1 MASGAAA
8 APVVQTVVLKVAIH
22 CHGCKKKVRKVL
34 RGIEGVQDVT
44 VDASQHKVTVTGTVD
59 ADTLIKRLYKSGK
72 KGVPWQ
78 CHPPAKNS
86 EPAPEAPPA
95 PLPAGDGGKDAA
107 AAVAAA
113 DKKSEEAV
121 KEPQGESSEEEKKKK
136 SEQEQED
143 GAAEK
148 KQPEAE
154 SSKEVEKVVEAK
166 TDGGDSEGA
175 ETKQAKG
182 AAAEPAKE
190 APAAAGAANDEDE
203 AKKSDKAKD
212 AGTAEPA
219 AVTTERSLP
228 LAPAPAPKHA
238 YEHEYRPPYYA
249 APAQPVLSYHA
260 AQRSS
265 SVSHFAPQAQP
276 AYSTQQAHPHQAY
289 YSAQQPQPHP
299 QPGKQWSPSYLYMP
313 YPHAAAPE
321 PYYQQDY
328 YGPPGMHAS
337 PMHDSSYR
345 IFDDENP
352 NSCSVM

>member
-1 MASGAAA
+1 NKATLAESSSAPLVSGRTGRATSLQS
-8 APVVQTVVLKVAIH
+8 AP
-22 CHGCKKKVRKVL
+22 HGVRSCGGPC
-34 RGIEGVQDVT
+34 RSDCGAEG
-44 VDASQHKVTVTGTVD
+44 
-59 ADTLIKRLYKSGK
+59 
-72 KGVPWQ
+72 
-78 CHPPAKNS
+78 CHPLPWLQ
-86 EPAPEAPPA
+86 EEGPEGAQGHRRR
-95 PLPAGDGGKDAA
+95 AGRDGGRLAA
-107 AAVAAA
+107 QGDCDGHRGRRHAHQ
-113 DKKSEEAV
+113 EAV
-121 KEPQGESSEEEKKKK
+121 KEPQGESSEEEKKKP
-136 SEQEQED
+136 EQED

-154 SSKEVEKVVEAK
+154 SSKEVEKVEAK

-182 AAAEPAKE
+182 AAEPAKE

-228 LAPAPAPKHA
+228 LAPAPKHA
-238 YEHEYRPPYYA
+238 YEHEYRPPYYV

-289 YSAQQPQPHP
+289 YSAQP

>member
-95 PLPAGDGGKDAA
+95 PQPAGDGGKDAAAA

-121 KEPQGESSEEEKKKK
+121 KEPQGESSEEEKKKP
-136 SEQEQED
+136 EQED

-154 SSKEVEKVVEAK
+154 SKEVEKVEAK

-228 LAPAPAPKHA
+228 LAPAPKHA

-289 YSAQQPQPHP
+289 YSAQP

>member
-1 MASGAAA
+1 MASGDAA
-8 APVVQTVVLKVAIH
+8 APVVQTVVLKVVIH

-34 RGIEGVQDVT
+34 RGIQGVQDVT

-95 PLPAGDGGKDAA
+95 PQPAGDGGKDAAA

-121 KEPQGESSEEEKKKK
+121 KEPQGESSEEKKKK
-136 SEQEQED
+136 KPEQEQED

-154 SSKEVEKVVEAK
+154 SKEVEKVEAK

-289 YSAQQPQPHP
+289 YSAQQPQP
-299 QPGKQWSPSYLYMP
+299 QQGKQWSPSYLYMP